1 MDNEISILLV
11 DDHAIVRN
19 GIKAMLSSEQDFE
32 IIGEGS
38 DGNEAISMIL
48 QHHPDIVIMDIN
60 MPNLNGLDALKKLR
74 EKGDH
79 TPCLILSM
87 HESEEYV
94 MKALDFGAD
103 GYILKDTS
111 KDHFLKAIRSVA
123 GGGKYFSGAVSEYI
137 VARLLNTTPKNTVN
151 STDSS
156 NDAELHSE
164 EIDELTK
171 REKQILDLVTDGL
184 SNKEIA
190 DKLNKSVRTI
200 EAHRFNLMKK
210 LDAKNLAELI
220 FKAGKK

>member
-1 MDNEISILLV
+1 
-11 DDHAIVRN
+11 
-19 GIKAMLSSEQDFE
+19 
-32 IIGEGS
+32 
-38 DGNEAISMIL
+38 
-48 QHHPDIVIMDIN
+48 
-60 MPNLNGLDALKKLR
+60 
-74 EKGDH
+74 
-79 TPCLILSM
+79 M
-87 HESEEYV
+87 HESEEFV

-200 EAHRFNLMKK
+200 R
-210 LDAKNLAELI
+210 DS
-220 FKAGKK
+220 

>member
-1 MDNEISILLV
+1 
-11 DDHAIVRN
+11 
-19 GIKAMLSSEQDFE
+19 
-32 IIGEGS
+32 
-38 DGNEAISMIL
+38 
-48 QHHPDIVIMDIN
+48 
-60 MPNLNGLDALKKLR
+60 
-74 EKGDH
+74 
-79 TPCLILSM
+79 LILSM

-137 VARLLNTTPKNTVN
+137 VARLLNTPSKNASN
-151 STDSS
+151 SSES
-156 NDAELHSE
+156 PNDVGPTSI

-171 REKQILDLVTDGL
+171 RERQILDLVTDGL

-220 FKAGKK
+220 FKAGKKS